1 MSHKKKMPLVVLTAA
16 AEPAAAEW
24 PGRARWLRADLAARA
39 AHMWAMMLSPNS
51 EHFTS
56 VAPSIWRAKS

>member
-1 MSHKKKMPLVVLTAA
+1 MDGAYVAKEDAVEQADRCLSYS
-16 AEPAAAEW
+16 
-24 PGRARWLRADLAARA
+24 RAGA

-51 EHFTS
+51 LHLIS